1 MITPHELRDWVA
13 EWLRDHACPIDQIGW
28 KWQIDAPAVDYAA
41 PLQAA
46 QLGESLQSQLLQDL
60 QPLLDGCGSAI
71 FDAGFLNLRFEPHTW
86 GHWMRAWSQDGTG
99 FLSECRIPEDMADI
113 TIYWK
118 YRMLKTFQEAAA
130 MASLVGWESEA
141 MATYSPQAHEID
153 MLKTLLG
160 LGGALQQRRDV
171 QQKRL
176 GMMTQLQAQVEQ
188 LWQFP
193 ILVPLDPGGSAWR
206 QSLLRLTLV
215 LAEAIGAPSKQSL
228 QASLLIQN

>member
-1 MITPHELRDWVA
+1 MRSWSSDESAFLMECKI
-13 EWLRDHACPIDQIGW
+13 
-28 KWQIDAPAVDYAA
+28 PA
-41 PLQAA
+41 
-46 QLGESLQSQLLQDL
+46 
-60 QPLLDGCGSAI
+60 
-71 FDAGFLNLRFEPHTW
+71 N
-86 GHWMRAWSQDGTG
+86 
-99 FLSECRIPEDMADI
+99 MADI

-118 YRMLKTFQEAAA
+118 YRMLKTFREAAV
-130 MASLVGWESEA
+130 MASLGGWESES
-141 MATYSPQAHEID
+141 MTTYSPQPHEID

-176 GMMTQLQAQVEQ
+176 GMMTQLQAQIEQ

-206 QSLLRLTLV
+206 QSVLRLSLV

-228 QASLLIQN
+228 QESLLIQN

>member
-1 MITPHELRDWVA
+1 MTPIEIREWVA
-13 EWLRDHACPIDQIGW
+13 AWLQQLSCPMEQIGW
-28 KWQIDAPAVDYAA
+28 KWQIGSAQVDFAA

-46 QLGESLQSQLLQDL
+46 QLTEPQQLDLLQAL
-60 QPLLDGCGSAI
+60 RPKLDGWATAT
-71 FDAGFLNLRFEPHTW
+71 FDAGFLNLRFEPNIW
-86 GHWMRAWSQDGTG
+86 SIWMQQWDLDRQV
-99 FLSECRIPEDMADI
+99 FLVECKIPEDMADI
-113 TIYWK
+113 TIFWK
-118 YRMLKTFQEAAA
+118 YRMLKTFHEAAV
-130 MASLVGWESEA
+130 MASLRGWEAES
-141 MATYSPQAHEID
+141 MISYQPNTSEID

-176 GMMTQLQAQVEQ
+176 AMMTQLQAQIEQ

-206 QSLLRLTLV
+206 QSLLRLSLQ
-215 LAEAIGAPSKQSL
+215 LAEAVGAPSKQSL